1 MVEEEERAT
10 APAGAG
16 RTAAGG
22 WTGPPRRSRAPSSR
36 ALRKWEEEEEGGHCC
51 CGGGQRHRDRAAFIG
66 GPPLAISLWLW
77 PSPLSFFRFSAA
89 GAGRGGPAGARLAFA
104 FWRSIDRLGPWRS
117 RVLGIGGKPG
127 RGGGEAR
134 RVREKGGGDGFL
146 NVQGWCGGIWQRP
159 LCFGLLLCSRVGC
172 DWQWQWQW

>member
-1 MVEEEERAT
+1 
-10 APAGAG
+10 
-16 RTAAGG
+16 
-22 WTGPPRRSRAPSSR
+22 
-36 ALRKWEEEEEGGHCC
+36 
-51 CGGGQRHRDRAAFIG
+51 
-66 GPPLAISLWLW
+66 
-77 PSPLSFFRFSAA
+77 
-89 GAGRGGPAGARLAFA
+89 
-104 FWRSIDRLGPWRS
+104 
-117 RVLGIGGKPG
+117 VLGIGGKPG